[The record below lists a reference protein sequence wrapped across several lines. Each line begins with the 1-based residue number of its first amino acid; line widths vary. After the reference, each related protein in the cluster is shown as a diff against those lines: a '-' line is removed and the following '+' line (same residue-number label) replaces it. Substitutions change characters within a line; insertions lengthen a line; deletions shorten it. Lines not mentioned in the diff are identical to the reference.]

1 MSSPNPVEPGNAKE
15 MESNGNN
22 RAGNESGQV
31 SRHGM
36 GGLAL
41 HWRILIGLI
50 VGVVLGGTAR
60 YWLPPDADGNPNY
73 TLNMLSTNVAE
84 PMGQIF
90 LRLIMMAVVPLVF
103 TALSLAVVELGD
115 LRKLGRMGLKTFLL
129 TLLFSGAS
137 VIIGLALT
145 NTIRPGS
152 RIPEATRLEL
162 SERFQDKAA
171 ATKANADNAKSVRDS
186 LLDIIPKNP
195 LQEMVGAMDG
205 SSPGG
210 GMLAVM
216 FFALVF
222 GVAMTVAGPRT
233 ATLVSVLEGVY
244 DSVMVIIQFS
254 MRLAPYG
261 VAGLVFSLVALFGFD
276 ILASLVWYVGTV
288 VLGLL
293 LQAAVVYSIALW
305 TIAGRSPIAFF
316 RSISDAVLTAF
327 ATSSSSATLPT
338 ALRVT
343 EENLGITPQV
353 SRFVLTVG
361 ATANQNGTALYEGI
375 TVLFLAQV
383 FGIELTIAQQAYV
396 VMLSILA
403 GVGTAGVPGGSLP
416 LVVIVLQSVGVPPA
430 GIGIILGVD
439 RLLDMCRTSLNVT
452 GDIVIA
458 ACVDGSSKKGE

>member
-1 MSSPNPVEPGNAKE
+1 MSSPHPIEPSNPAE
-15 MESNGNN
+15 MDAN
-22 RAGNESGQV
+22 RADLAMQKTGDEARV
-31 SRHGM
+31 
-36 GGLAL
+36 LAL
-41 HWRILIGLI
+41 HWKILAGLI
-50 VGVVLGGTAR
+50 VGVALGGTAR
-60 YWLPPDADGNPNY
+60 FLLPPGADSKPNY
-73 TLNMLSTNVAE
+73 TLNMLATNVAE
-84 PMGQIF
+84 PLGQIF

-103 TALSLAVVELGD
+103 SALSLAVVELGD

-137 VIIGLALT
+137 VLIGLALT

-152 RIPEATRLEL
+152 RIPPATRVEL
-162 SERFQDKAA
+162 SERFQEKAA
-171 ATKANADNAKSVRDS
+171 ATKANADKAKSMRDS

-222 GVAMTVAGPRT
+222 GVAMTVAGPRA
-233 ATLVSVLEGVY
+233 ATLVPVLEGVY
-244 DSVMVIIQFS
+244 DTVMVILQFS

-288 VLGLL
+288 ILGLL

-316 RSISDAVLTAF
+316 RSISEAVLTAF

-343 EENLGITPQV
+343 EENLGIAPQV

-383 FGIELTIAQQAYV
+383 FGIELTLVQQATV

-416 LVVIVLQSVGVPPA
+416 LVVIVLQSVGVPAA

-458 ACVDGSSKKGE
+458 ACVDRNSKML

>member
-1 MSSPNPVEPGNAKE
+1 
-15 MESNGNN
+15 
-22 RAGNESGQV
+22 
-31 SRHGM
+31 
-36 GGLAL
+36 
-41 HWRILIGLI
+41 
-50 VGVVLGGTAR
+50 
-60 YWLPPDADGNPNY
+60 
-73 TLNMLSTNVAE
+73 
-84 PMGQIF
+84 
-90 LRLIMMAVVPLVF
+90 
-103 TALSLAVVELGD
+103 
-115 LRKLGRMGLKTFLL
+115 
-129 TLLFSGAS
+129 
-137 VIIGLALT
+137 
-145 NTIRPGS
+145 
-152 RIPEATRLEL
+152 
-162 SERFQDKAA
+162 
-171 ATKANADNAKSVRDS
+171 
-186 LLDIIPKNP
+186 
-195 LQEMVGAMDG
+195 
-205 SSPGG
+205 
-210 GMLAVM
+210 
-216 FFALVF
+216 
-222 GVAMTVAGPRT
+222 MTVAGPRA
-233 ATLVSVLEGVY
+233 ATLVPLLEGVY
-244 DSVMVIIQFS
+244 DTVMVILQFS

-288 VLGLL
+288 ILGLL

-316 RSISDAVLTAF
+316 RSISEAVLTAF

-343 EENLGITPQV
+343 EENLGIAPQV

-383 FGIELTIAQQAYV
+383 FGIELTLVQQATV

-416 LVVIVLQSVGVPPA
+416 LVVIVLQSVGVPAA

-458 ACVDGSSKKGE
+458 ACVDRNSKKP

>member
-1 MSSPNPVEPGNAKE
+1 MSSPSNTAAN
-15 MESNGNN
+15 ESRDAN
-22 RAGNESGQV
+22 RAKHES
-31 SRHGM
+31 

-41 HWRILIGLI
+41 HWKILIGLI
-50 VGVVLGGTAR
+50 VGVVLGGAAR
-60 YWLPPDADGNPNY
+60 FALPPGVDGKPDER
-73 TLNMLSTNVAE
+73 LNWIATNIAE
-84 PMGQIF
+84 PLGQVF

-103 TALSLAVVELGD
+103 SALALAVVELGD

-129 TLLFSGAS
+129 TIVLSGAS
-137 VIIGLALT
+137 VIIGIGLT
-145 NTIRPGS
+145 NAIRPGAG
-152 RIPEATRLEL
+152 IPEATRVEL
-162 SERFQDKAA
+162 SERFKDRAQTAE
-171 ATKANADNAKSVRDS
+171 ANAAKAKTMRDS

-222 GVAMTVAGPRT
+222 GVAMTIAGPRT

-254 MRLAPYG
+254 MRLAPFG

-288 VLGLL
+288 IVGLL
-293 LQAAVVYSIALW
+293 LQAMVVYSIALW
-305 TIAGRSPIAFF
+305 TIARRSPIAFF

-343 EENLGITPQV
+343 EENLGVSPQT

-383 FGIELTIAQQAYV
+383 FGVELSLAAQATV

-458 ACVDGSSKKGE
+458 ACVDGQRPTTAANS

>member
-1 MSSPNPVEPGNAKE
+1 MSSPSDSAANDTPNEI
-15 MESNGNN
+15 
-22 RAGNESGQV
+22 RAPHED
-31 SRHGM
+31 R
-36 GGLAL
+36 GLAL
-41 HWRILIGLI
+41 HWKILIGLL
-50 VGVVLGGTAR
+50 VGVALGGAAR
-60 YWLPPDADGNPNY
+60 FAMPPGADGKPDER
-73 TLNMLSTNVAE
+73 LNWIATNIAE
-84 PMGQIF
+84 PIGQVF

-103 TALSLAVVELGD
+103 SALALAVVELGD
-115 LRKLGRMGLKTFLL
+115 LRKLGRMGLKTLLL
-129 TLLFSGAS
+129 TLIFSGAS

-145 NTIRPGS
+145 NTIRPGA
-152 RIPEATRLEL
+152 RIPEATRIEL
-162 SERFQDKAA
+162 SERFQDRAQ
-171 ATKANADNAKSVRDS
+171 ATEANAAKAKSMRDS

-222 GVAMTVAGPRT
+222 GIAITAAGPRT
-233 ATLVSVLEGVY
+233 ATLVSLLEGVY
-244 DSVMVIIQFS
+244 DTVMVIIQFS
-254 MRLAPYG
+254 MRLAPFG
-261 VAGLVFSLVALFGFD
+261 VAGLVFALVALFGFD

-293 LQAAVVYSIALW
+293 LQATVIYSIALW
-305 TIAGRSPIAFF
+305 TLARRSPIAFF
-316 RSISDAVLTAF
+316 RSISEAILTAF

-343 EENLGITPQV
+343 EEKLGVTPQT

-383 FGIELTIAQQAYV
+383 FGIELSLAAQATV

-458 ACVDGSSKKGE
+458 ACVDGPDRLKVGTTENSSTHSL

>member
-1 MSSPNPVEPGNAKE
+1 MSSHNPVESDSPKE
-15 MESNGNN
+15 
-22 RAGNESGQV
+22 ASG
-31 SRHGM
+31 HGSEHGS

-41 HWRILIGLI
+41 HWKILLGLI

-60 YWLPPDADGNPNY
+60 LMLPPGADGKPND
-73 TLNMLSTNVAE
+73 TLNMLATNVAE
-84 PMGQIF
+84 PVGQVF
-90 LRLIMMAVVPLVF
+90 LRLIMMAVIPLVF

-129 TLLFSGAS
+129 TLVFSGAS
-137 VIIGLALT
+137 VIIGLTLT
-145 NTIRPGS
+145 NAIRPGS
-152 RIPEATRLEL
+152 RIPETTRTEL
-162 SERFQDKAA
+162 SERFKDKAA
-171 ATKANADNAKSVRDS
+171 VTQANAGKAKSLRDS

-216 FFALVF
+216 FFSLVF
-222 GVAMTVAGPRT
+222 GVAMTVAGPRA
-233 ATLVSVLEGVY
+233 ATLVAVLEGVY

-288 VLGLL
+288 VVGLL
-293 LQAAVVYSIALW
+293 LQAGIVYSIALW
-305 TIAGRSPIAFF
+305 TLAGRSPVVFF

-383 FGIELTIAQQAYV
+383 FGVELTIAQQAYV

-458 ACVDGSSKKGE
+458 ACVDGAARKRA

>member
-1 MSSPNPVEPGNAKE
+1 MSSPSNLEPSNPGEK
-15 MESNGNN
+15 ESNEAQ
-22 RAGNESGQV
+22 RSA
-31 SRHGM
+31 HGS

-41 HWRILIGLI
+41 HWKILIGLF

-60 YWLPPDADGNPNY
+60 ALLPPGLDGKPHP
-73 TLNMLSTNVAE
+73 TLNWIATNIAE
-84 PMGQIF
+84 PIGQVF

-103 TALSLAVVELGD
+103 SALALAVVELGD

-129 TLLFSGAS
+129 TLVFSGAS
-137 VIIGLALT
+137 VIIGIALT
-145 NTIRPGS
+145 NTIRPGA
-152 RIPEATRLEL
+152 RIPEATRVEL
-162 SERFQDKAA
+162 SERFQDRAKA
-171 ATKANADNAKSVRDS
+171 TEANAAKAKSMRDS

-222 GVAMTVAGPRT
+222 GVAMTIAGPRT

-254 MRLAPYG
+254 MKLAPYG
-261 VAGLVFSLVALFGFD
+261 VAGLVFSLVALFGYD

-288 VLGLL
+288 ILGLL
-293 LQAAVVYSIALW
+293 LQATVVYSIALW
-305 TIAGRSPIAFF
+305 TIAGRSPIVFF
-316 RSISDAVLTAF
+316 RNISDAVLTAF

-343 EENLGITPQV
+343 EENLGVAPQV

-383 FGIELTIAQQAYV
+383 FGIELSLAAQATV

-458 ACVDGSSKKGE
+458 VCVDRKAA

>member
-1 MSSPNPVEPGNAKE
+1 M
-15 MESNGNN
+15 
-22 RAGNESGQV
+22 
-31 SRHGM
+31 
-36 GGLAL
+36 L
-41 HWRILIGLI
+41 
-50 VGVVLGGTAR
+50 
-60 YWLPPDADGNPNY
+60 LPPGLDGKPHP
-73 TLNMLSTNVAE
+73 TLNWIATNIAE
-84 PMGQIF
+84 PMGQVF

-103 TALSLAVVELGD
+103 TALALAVVELGD
-115 LRKLGRMGLKTFLL
+115 LRKLGRMGLKTFIL
-129 TLLFSGAS
+129 TLAFSSAS

-145 NTIRPGS
+145 NTIRPGA
-152 RIPEATRLEL
+152 RIPEATRVEL
-162 SERFQDKAA
+162 SERFQDRAKATEASA
-171 ATKANADNAKSVRDS
+171 AKAKSLRDS

-222 GVAMTVAGPRT
+222 GVAMTVAGERT
-233 ATLVSVLEGVY
+233 ATLVSVMEGVY

-254 MRLAPYG
+254 MKLAPYG

-276 ILASLVWYVGTV
+276 ILASLIWYVGTV
-288 VLGLL
+288 ILGLL
-293 LQAAVVYSIALW
+293 LQATVVYSIALW

-343 EENLGITPQV
+343 EEKLGVAPQV

-383 FGIELTIAQQAYV
+383 FGIELSLAAQATV
-396 VMLSILA
+396 VVLSILA

-416 LVVIVLQSVGVPPA
+416 LVIIVLEYVDVPAA

-458 ACVDGSSKKGE
+458 ACVDRKAA

>member
-1 MSSPNPVEPGNAKE
+1 MS
-15 MESNGNN
+15 
-22 RAGNESGQV
+22 
-31 SRHGM
+31 
-36 GGLAL
+36 
-41 HWRILIGLI
+41 
-50 VGVVLGGTAR
+50 
-60 YWLPPDADGNPNY
+60 
-73 TLNMLSTNVAE
+73 
-84 PMGQIF
+84 
-90 LRLIMMAVVPLVF
+90 VVPLVF
-103 TALSLAVVELGD
+103 SALSLAVIELGD

-152 RIPEATRLEL
+152 RIPDATRLEL
-162 SERFQDKAA
+162 SERFQEKAA
-171 ATKANADNAKSVRDS
+171 ATKANADKAKSMRDS

-222 GVAMTVAGPRT
+222 GVAISVAGPRT

-288 VLGLL
+288 VLGLF

-305 TIAGRSPIAFF
+305 TIAGRSPMAFF
-316 RSISDAVLTAF
+316 RSISDAVLTF
-327 ATSSSSATLPT
+327 PSTNSSA
-338 ALRVT
+338 RIS
-343 EENLGITPQV
+343 N
-353 SRFVLTVG
+353 
-361 ATANQNGTALYEGI
+361 
-375 TVLFLAQV
+375 
-383 FGIELTIAQQAYV
+383 
-396 VMLSILA
+396 
-403 GVGTAGVPGGSLP
+403 
-416 LVVIVLQSVGVPPA
+416 
-430 GIGIILGVD
+430 
-439 RLLDMCRTSLNVT
+439 
-452 GDIVIA
+452 
-458 ACVDGSSKKGE
+458 

>member
-1 MSSPNPVEPGNAKE
+1 MSSSNPVEPGSPKE
-15 MESNGNN
+15 VESSGIN
-22 RAGNESGQV
+22 RVDTDARQDSK
-31 SRHGM
+31 HGS

-41 HWRILIGLI
+41 HWKILIGLI

-60 YWLPPDADGNPNY
+60 ILLPPGVDGKPNP
-73 TLNMLSTNVAE
+73 TLNMLATNVAE
-84 PMGQIF
+84 PIGQVF

-137 VIIGLALT
+137 VIIGLTLT
-145 NTIRPGS
+145 NAIRPGA
-152 RIPEATRLEL
+152 RIPEATRIEL
-162 SERFQDKAA
+162 SERFKDKAA
-171 ATKANADNAKSVRDS
+171 ATEANAEKAKSLRDS

-216 FFALVF
+216 FFSLVF
-222 GVAMTVAGPRT
+222 GVAMTVAGPRA
-233 ATLVSVLEGVY
+233 ATLISVLEGVY

-293 LQAAVVYSIALW
+293 LQAGVVYSIALW
-305 TIAGRSPIAFF
+305 SLAGRSPIAFF

-343 EENLGITPQV
+343 EDELGITPQV

-383 FGIELTIAQQAYV
+383 FGKELDMAQQAYV

-458 ACVDGSSKKGE
+458 ACVDGSKSK

>member
-1 MSSPNPVEPGNAKE
+1 M
-15 MESNGNN
+15 
-22 RAGNESGQV
+22 
-31 SRHGM
+31 
-36 GGLAL
+36 
-41 HWRILIGLI
+41 
-50 VGVVLGGTAR
+50 
-60 YWLPPDADGNPNY
+60 
-73 TLNMLSTNVAE
+73 
-84 PMGQIF
+84 
-90 LRLIMMAVVPLVF
+90 
-103 TALSLAVVELGD
+103 
-115 LRKLGRMGLKTFLL
+115 
-129 TLLFSGAS
+129 
-137 VIIGLALT
+137 
-145 NTIRPGS
+145 
-152 RIPEATRLEL
+152 
-162 SERFQDKAA
+162 
-171 ATKANADNAKSVRDS
+171 RDS

-222 GVAMTVAGPRT
+222 GAAMTVAGPRA
-233 ATLVSVLEGVY
+233 ATLIAVLEGVY
-244 DSVMVIIQFS
+244 DAVMVIIQFS

-305 TIAGRSPIAFF
+305 AFAGRSPVAFF
-316 RSISDAVLTAF
+316 RNISDAVLTAF

-343 EENLGITPQV
+343 EENLKITPQV

-383 FGIELTIAQQAYV
+383 FGIELNLAQQATV

-458 ACVDGSSKKGE
+458 ACVDGAKEK

>member
-1 MSSPNPVEPGNAKE
+1 MSSRSNPTDLETSRVGNAV
-15 MESNGNN
+15 
-22 RAGNESGQV
+22 NESGHKKV
-31 SRHGM
+31 
-36 GGLAL
+36 GLAL
-41 HWRILIGLI
+41 HWKILAGLV
-50 VGVVLGGTAR
+50 VGVVLGGIAR
-60 YWLPPDADGNPNY
+60 FSLPPSADGKPNF
-73 TLNMLSTNVAE
+73 TLNFLATNVAE

-90 LRLIMMAVVPLVF
+90 LRLIMMTVVPLVF
-103 TALSLAVVELGD
+103 TALALAVVELGD
-115 LRKLGRMGLKTFLL
+115 VRKLGRMGLKTFLL
-129 TLLFSGAS
+129 TLLFSGSS

-152 RIPEATRLEL
+152 RIPEATRVEL
-162 SERFQDKAA
+162 SERFQEKAA
-171 ATKANADNAKSVRDS
+171 DTKANAQKTKSLRDC

-195 LQEMVGAMDG
+195 LQEMVGAIDG

-216 FFALVF
+216 FFALAF

-233 ATLVSVLEGVY
+233 APLIAVLEGIY
-244 DSVMVIIQFS
+244 DAVMVIIQFS
-254 MRLAPYG
+254 MWLAPYG
-261 VAGLVFSLVALFGFD
+261 VAGLVFSLIALFGFD

-288 VLGLL
+288 ILGLV

-343 EENLGITPQV
+343 EENLGIAPQV

-383 FGIELTIAQQAYV
+383 FGIELTLVQQAMV
-396 VMLSILA
+396 VLLSILA

-416 LVVIVLQSVGVPPA
+416 LVVIVLQYVEVPAA

-458 ACVDGSSKKGE
+458 ACVDRSAAK

>member
-1 MSSPNPVEPGNAKE
+1 MNHSETNQPEDTTNAPRPSVDEKQPGH
-15 MESNGNN
+15 ES
-22 RAGNESGQV
+22 
-31 SRHGM
+31 

-41 HWRILIGLI
+41 HWKILIGLL

-60 YWLPPDADGNPNY
+60 ALLPPGLDGKPNA
-73 TLNMLSTNVAE
+73 TLNWIATNVAE
-84 PMGQIF
+84 PMGQVF

-103 TALSLAVVELGD
+103 SALALAVVELGD

-129 TLLFSGAS
+129 TIIFSGAS

-145 NTIRPGS
+145 NTIRPGA
-152 RIPEATRLEL
+152 RIPEATRVEL
-162 SERFQDKAA
+162 SERFQDRAKA
-171 ATKANADNAKSVRDS
+171 TEANAAKAKSMRDS

-222 GVAMTVAGPRT
+222 GVAMTIAGPRT

-244 DSVMVIIQFS
+244 DAVMVIIQFS
-254 MRLAPYG
+254 MKLAPYG
-261 VAGLVFSLVALFGFD
+261 VAGLVFSLVALFGYD

-288 VLGLL
+288 ILGLL

-305 TIAGRSPIAFF
+305 TIAGRSPVAFF

-343 EENLGITPQV
+343 EENLGVAPQI

-383 FGIELTIAQQAYV
+383 FGIELSLAAQATV

-458 ACVDGSSKKGE
+458 ACVDRKAA

>member
-1 MSSPNPVEPGNAKE
+1 MSSSNPVEPGSPKQL
-15 MESNGNN
+15 ESSGSNQMD
-22 RAGNESGQV
+22 RESGQD
-31 SRHGM
+31 SGHGP
-36 GGLAL
+36 GLAL
-41 HWRILIGLI
+41 HWKILAGLI
-50 VGVVLGGTAR
+50 IGVVLGGTAR
-60 YWLPPDADGNPNY
+60 FLLPPGADGKPNY
-73 TLNMLSTNVAE
+73 TLNLIATNLAE
-84 PMGQIF
+84 PMGQVF
-90 LRLIMMAVVPLVF
+90 LRLIMMVVVPLVF

-129 TLLFSGAS
+129 TLVFSGAS

-162 SERFQDKAA
+162 SERFQEKAA
-171 ATKANADNAKSVRDS
+171 ATKANADKAKSILDS

-222 GVAMTVAGPRT
+222 GVAMTIAGPRT
-233 ATLVSVLEGVY
+233 AALVSVLEGVY

-276 ILASLVWYVGTV
+276 ILASLVWYIGTV

-293 LQAAVVYSIALW
+293 LQAALVYSIALW

-343 EENLGITPQV
+343 EENLKIAPQV

-383 FGIELTIAQQAYV
+383 FGVELTIAQQATV
-396 VMLSILA
+396 VMLSVLA

-416 LVVIVLQSVGVPPA
+416 LVVIVLQSVDVPPA

-458 ACVDGSSKKGE
+458 ACVDGPKSK